1 MSGKADAIASY
12 PPGYMEEYNGDGL
25 YAIAIL
31 FICLVTFSL
40 VLRFYAHRVGN
51 VKWGFDDTLIIPA
64 SVLCLA
70 LCTCALGKSNHEPQ
84 VDQTLYSTNI
94 SPS

>member
-1 MSGKADAIASY
+1 
-12 PPGYMEEYNGDGL
+12 MEEYNGDGL

-31 FICLVTFSL
+31 FICLVTLSI

-51 VKWGFDDTLIIPA
+51 VKWGLDDTLIIPA
-64 SVLCLA
+64 SVSCLA
-70 LCTCALGKSNHEPQ
+70 LCACALGKCIHTPQ
-84 VDQTLYSTNI
+84 IDEILYSANA